1 MFNGA
6 GMFGCGGATSSTF
19 GFGVGKGTGTSTTGA
34 SNLPKALQIAANRAK
49 MSAPM
54 LNSNVASPAS
64 PGTIPS
70 LSEVDMDSMASMM
83 NMAAMALAAGN
94 SDAPKIPMPL
104 PVGKAAPKSPSAF
117 VPPGRVVKEKDTPE
131 PQKEELP
138 TSTDVKV
145 SDLEGDRQLSLD
157 EMVKRVGEKVNMAG
171 GLTAIGYGA
180 AKGKPYVRGR
190 PKANSVIADDYREG
204 PYTAPA
210 MPGKGKGNDAKAGT
224 EMDMSRRFRGGLMIG
239 KIFEHLSPFDFTSRD
254 LRG

>member
-94 SDAPKIPMPL
+94 SNAPKIPMPL
-104 PVGKAAPKSPSAF
+104 PVGKTAPKSPSAF

-131 PQKEELP
+131 PQEELP

-210 MPGKGKGNDAKAGT
+210 MPGKGKGNDAKDGPADSGRY
-224 EMDMSRRFRGGLMIG
+224 SGGMGSMGQLY
-239 KIFEHLSPFDFTSRD
+239 
-254 LRG
+254 